1 MRTVKRDSRITLLA
15 AAVTAAA
22 ALGATQVAQAQHL
35 TLENREAN
43 ASAVETYWT
52 PERLASAQ
60 PMRPAVLAGSL
71 VEEVASQ
78 HTGLPESADGRA
90 PSLNVR
96 PDLTNRLYDPADAA
110 VEAES
115 ELEPQNRGALN
126 EDFSGSRL
134 IGGKTHTLYPYRA
147 AGKLFFTGPGGG
159 NFVCSASAI
168 DNRIV
173 VTAGH
178 CVHSGSGG
186 NAGFYTNFLYV
197 PAFKNGAAPFNSWNW
212 GFVVVTDTWANG
224 AGGVPNAADYAML
237 EMRDRRG
244 PLVLGN
250 VTGFLGWQT
259 LSLHP
264 NHITQLGYPCNL
276 DSCQQ
281 MQQNNAGVARLVAPN
296 NAEWGSHMRGGS
308 SGGPIIQNFGVPA
321 AGQTGGSNTGVNKVV
336 GVLSYGYVEKDLLAV
351 GGSIPDARWTEILN
365 IACAHR
371 AGNC

>member
-1 MRTVKRDSRITLLA
+1 MNTGKTDSRIALLA
-15 AAVTAAA
+15 AAVTVAA

-35 TLENREAN
+35 TLENRATN
-43 ASAVETYWT
+43 ASAVQAYWT
-52 PERLASAQ
+52 PARLASAQ
-60 PMRPAVLAGSL
+60 PKRPAVLAGSL
-71 VEEVASQ
+71 VEEMASQ
-78 HTGLPESADGRA
+78 LTGLPESADGRP

-96 PDLTNRLYDPADAA
+96 PDLTNRLYEPAEAA
-110 VEAES
+110 IESES
-115 ELEPQNRGALN
+115 ELEPANRGTTN
-126 EDFSGSRL
+126 ENFSGSRL
-134 IGGKTHTLYPYRA
+134 IGAKTHTVYPYRA
-147 AGKLFFTGPGGG
+147 AGKLFFTQPGVGD
-159 NFVCSASAI
+159 FVCSASAI

-186 NAGFYTNFLYV
+186 NAGFFTNFLYV
-197 PAFKNGAAPFNSWNW
+197 PAFKKGVAPFNNWNW
-212 GFVVVTDTWANG
+212 AFAVVTADWSNG
-224 AGGVPNAADYAML
+224 GGGVPNAADYAML
-237 EMRDRRG
+237 EMQDRPG

-281 MQQNNAGVARLVAPN
+281 MQQNNAGTATLVAPN
-296 NAEWGSHMRGGS
+296 NAEWGSHMRGGA

-321 AGQTGGSNTGVNKVV
+321 AGQTGGSNTGVNRVV
-336 GVLSYGYVEKDLLAV
+336 GVLSYGYISTAPLAN
-351 GGSIPDARWTEILN
+351 GASIPDARWTQILS